1 MGHSSTTNYTISQSI
16 TTEQNGDSVIAG
28 TLPNQAGNGSVILT
42 ITPNLGFTVNAS
54 DFTIGGVAAD
64 STSNLTSTLT
74 NFSTG
79 NLLSSVQYNFIG
91 SSSGG
96 NSVSLPSE
104 VKNVVMFNSEY
115 NYDAT
120 ANSYLPVTA
129 NNVVYVHVFF
139 MDTFQMPAQ
148 DTTLN
153 IDIDGSASADNL
165 IQYPAVWETWTGP
178 TNSDYTISVTGNP
191 LLTGMNLSQST
202 NSNTALNNISGL
214 VDDGVQ
220 TLLMTKV
227 FTAATGK
234 YFTDITEQEQFSAF
248 GLADWLPYFE
258 TQITNQ
264 VFNTNGEETSRTI
277 EFYYTNPPVSSSLDP
292 TFGGNNYGLG
302 FLFEYIIGTQAT
314 VYPLAGGGTGGISP
328 LAPKRPFG
336 GLVNTTSSSELG
348 GSVED
353 VNPAV
358 TTIPDTEFF
367 GKVTNIV
374 LDTNREINAKG
385 GETRSLTLYGTA
397 GATYSVSISN
407 GSNTYDDSSDTFTS
421 GATTIDSEIG
431 SEGSTTHEIVFP
443 AVTSTTTYTFTLS
456 SRFGTTLPANI
467 TDGVSGNI
475 GSIISNATKTFTL
488 AFASAGDI
496 SASMPSDLVFSF
508 AELNNETASNTFK
521 VEITGDAGE
530 EFSSVD
536 AIIDA
541 PDATAAA
548 AMTVTSGS
556 ESGWEWAMSGFSV
569 THGSV
574 DSKTNQDRMT
584 IGGTITVQTLGS
596 SNVKYTLAL
605 DSITNVS

>member
-358 TTIPDTEFF
+358 TTIPDTKFF

-541 PDATAAA
+541 PDATARA
-548 AMTVTSGS
+548 AMNVTSGS

>member
-148 DTTLN
+148 NTTLN

-191 LLTGMNLSQST
+191 LLTSMNLSQST

-258 TQITNQ
+258 TQITSQ

-336 GLVNTTSSSELG
+336 GLVNITSSSELG

-374 LDTNREINAKG
+374 LDTDREINAKG

-456 SRFGTTLPANI
+456 SRFGTALPANI
-467 TDGVSGNI
+467 VDGESGNI
-475 GSIISNATKTFTL
+475 GSIVANATKTFTL

-530 EFSSVD
+530 QFASVD

-541 PDATAAA
+541 PDATAVA
-548 AMTVTSGS
+548 AMSVTSGS
-556 ESGWEWAMSGFSV
+556 ASGWEWGMSGFSIA
-569 THGSV
+569 HSSV
-574 DSKTNQDRMT
+574 LEETNQDRMT
-584 IGGTITVQTLGS
+584 IGGTITVQTLGG

>member
-104 VKNVVMFNSEY
+104 IKNVVMFNSEY

-178 TNSDYTISVTGNP
+178 TSSDYTISVTGNP
-191 LLTGMNLSQST
+191 SLTNMNLSQST

-258 TQITNQ
+258 TQITSQ
-264 VFNTNGEETSRTI
+264 IFNTNGEETSRTI

-302 FLFEYIIGTQAT
+302 FLFEYIVGTQAT
-314 VYPLAGGGTGGISP
+314 VYPLTGGGTGGVAP
-328 LAPKRPFG
+328 LAPQPPFNN
-336 GLVNTTSSSELG
+336 LTTITSSAELG
-348 GSVED
+348 GEVED
-353 VNPAV
+353 TNPAV

-367 GKVTNIV
+367 GKVTNII

-421 GATTIDSEIG
+421 GATTIDGEIG

-443 AVTSTTTYTFTLS
+443 AVVSTTTYTFTLS
-456 SRFGTTLPANI
+456 SRFGTALPANI
-467 TDGVSGNI
+467 TDGASGNI

-541 PDATAAA
+541 PDATARA
-548 AMTVTSGS
+548 AMSVTSGS

-569 THGSV
+569 AHGSV

>member
-104 VKNVVMFNSEY
+104 IKNVVMFNSEY

-336 GLVNTTSSSELG
+336 GLVNITSSSELG

-367 GKVTNIV
+367 GKVTNVV

-397 GATYSVSISN
+397 GATYSMSISN

-431 SEGSTTHEIVFP
+431 NEGSTTHEIVFP
-443 AVTSTTTYTFTLS
+443 AVASTTTYTFTLS

-467 TDGVSGNI
+467 TDGASGNI

-541 PDATAAA
+541 PDATAVA

-574 DSKTNQDRMT
+574 DSETNQDRMT

>member
-292 TFGGNNYGLG
+292 AFGGNNYGLG

-374 LDTNREINAKG
+374 LDTNN
-385 GETRSLTLYGTA
+385 
-397 GATYSVSISN
+397 
-407 GSNTYDDSSDTFTS
+407 
-421 GATTIDSEIG
+421 
-431 SEGSTTHEIVFP
+431 
-443 AVTSTTTYTFTLS
+443 
-456 SRFGTTLPANI
+456 
-467 TDGVSGNI
+467 
-475 GSIISNATKTFTL
+475 
-488 AFASAGDI
+488 
-496 SASMPSDLVFSF
+496 
-508 AELNNETASNTFK
+508 
-521 VEITGDAGE
+521 
-530 EFSSVD
+530 
-536 AIIDA
+536 
-541 PDATAAA
+541 
-548 AMTVTSGS
+548 
-556 ESGWEWAMSGFSV
+556 
-569 THGSV
+569 
-574 DSKTNQDRMT
+574 
-584 IGGTITVQTLGS
+584 
-596 SNVKYTLAL
+596 
-605 DSITNVS
+605 

>member
-42 ITPNLGFTVNAS
+42 ITPNLGFTVNSS

-79 NLLSSVQYNFIG
+79 NLLSSIQYNFIG

-104 VKNVVMFNSEY
+104 VKNVVIFNSEF
-115 NYDAT
+115 NFDAT
-120 ANSYLPVTA
+120 ANTFLPVTA
-129 NNVVYVHVFF
+129 NNVVFVHVFF

-148 DTTLN
+148 NTTLN
-153 IDIDGSASADNL
+153 IDIDGSATADNA
-165 IQYPAVWETWTGP
+165 IQYPAAWETWTGP

-191 LLTGMNLSQST
+191 LLTNMNLSQST

-234 YFTDITEQEQFSAF
+234 YFTEIIEQEQFSAF
-248 GLADWLPYFE
+248 GLVDWLPYFD
-258 TQITNQ
+258 TQITSQ

-277 EFYYTNPPVSSSLDP
+277 EFYYTNPPISSGLDP
-292 TFGGNNYGLG
+292 TFGGNTFGLG
-302 FLFEYIIGTQAT
+302 FLFEYIVGTQAT
-314 VYPLAGGGTGGISP
+314 VYPLTGGGTGGISP
-328 LAPKRPFG
+328 LAPNRPFG
-336 GLVNTTSSSELG
+336 GLVNITSSSELG

-358 TTIPDTEFF
+358 TTIPDNEFF
-367 GKVTNIV
+367 GKITNVV
-374 LDTNREINAKG
+374 LDTDREINAKG

-397 GATYSVSISN
+397 GATYSISISN
-407 GSNTYDDSSDTFTS
+407 GSNTYDDNSDTFTA

-443 AVTSTTTYTFTLS
+443 AVGSTTTYTFTLS
-456 SRFGTTLPANI
+456 SRFGTALPANI

-475 GSIISNATKTFTL
+475 GSITSSATKTFTL
-488 AFASAGDI
+488 AFASASDI

-521 VEITGDAGE
+521 VEITGDVGE

-536 AIIDA
+536 AILEA
-541 PDATAAA
+541 PDATAVA
-548 AMTVTSGS
+548 AMSVTSGS
-556 ESGWEWAMSGFSV
+556 ASGWEWAMSGFNI
-569 THGSV
+569 THNFVSSETNR
-574 DSKTNQDRMT
+574 DSMV
-584 IGGTITVQTLGS
+584 ISGTITVQTLGS
-596 SNVKYTLAL
+596 SSVKYTLAL
-605 DSITNVS
+605 DTITNVS